1 MTDPRDRLYDLLPAI
16 YRIRDEERGFPLRD
30 LLRVVAEQ
38 VIAIEDD
45 IEQRYDDWFIET
57 AADWAVPYIAELVGY
72 TPVAAAGDPSASAAA
87 ENRVLI
93 PRQEVASTIAF
104 RRRRGTLSV
113 HEDLAAAVAGWP
125 ARAVEF
131 FRLLAWTQHLNH
143 QHHEGQRART
153 ASLKSA
159 ELLDRIGTP
168 FDPFARTVD
177 VRRITSQF
185 QGRYNLPSVGSFI
198 WRLQAFPVTRG
209 PAYCLDAGKNSYTFS
224 VLGNDAP
231 LFTRA
236 EREPNRT
243 HIAQELHVP
252 TPIRRRA
259 FAADPASYYGEGKSF
274 ALYADWAE
282 FGATHPIPMERIIAA
297 DLSDWRY
304 SPPNGH
310 IAVDPQLG
318 RIQFPM
324 NQLPRRRVRVSYL
337 YGFPGEIGGGEYD
350 RPLPQPDGATIY
362 RVGRDGEFDKIG
374 EALARWRKEAPTNA
388 VIEIGDSRAY
398 VEPIAVKLKPSQSL
412 QIRAAQRTRPIIRLL
427 DWQTEGPDSLT
438 VTMAQASQFVL
449 DGILVTGRGV
459 SIFGAEQRET
469 VSTCAARV
477 TVRHCTLVPGWALGS
492 DCAPASPN
500 KESLELRNVRAEVTI
515 HRSILGSIEVQED
528 EVLADPIP
536 IAITDSIVDAMG
548 GEREALIGPQGS
560 HAHAVLTIR
569 RSTFFGIV
577 QPHAVELAENSIFN
591 DCVHVARR
599 QIGCLRFCYV
609 PPGCRTPR
617 RHACQPDLVQAA
629 EPTAA
634 GKAREADRVRP
645 HFTARRYGSPAY
657 AQLAGHCAPEITQ
670 GADDGSEMGV
680 WHHLYQP
687 QRLANLRARLTEYTP
702 AGMDA
707 GVLIA
712 S

>member
-30 LLRVVAEQ
+30 LLRVIAEQ
-38 VIAIEDD
+38 VVAIEED

-57 AADWAVPYIAELVGY
+57 AAEWAVPYIAELVGY
-72 TPVAAAGDPSASAAA
+72 SPVAAAGDPSASTGGEAG
-87 ENRVLI
+87 VLV
-93 PRQEVASTIAF
+93 PRREVANTIAF

-131 FRLLAWTQHLNH
+131 FRLLAWTQALNH
-143 QHHEGQRART
+143 QHAEGQRART

-159 ELLDRIGTP
+159 ERLDRIGTP

-177 VRRITSQF
+177 VRRITAEA
-185 QGRYNLPSVGSFI
+185 QGRYNIPSVGSFV
-198 WRLQAFPVTRG
+198 WRLQAFTVTRG
-209 PAYCLDAGKNSYTFS
+209 PAYCLDAGKSSYTFS

-231 LFTRA
+231 LFTKA
-236 EREPNRT
+236 ELEPERT
-243 HIAQELHVP
+243 HIAQELNVP

-274 ALYADWAE
+274 AIFADWAE
-282 FGATHPIPMERIIAA
+282 FGATHPVPVERIIAA
-297 DLSDWRY
+297 DLTDWRY

-337 YGFPGEIGGGEYD
+337 YGFPAEIGGGEYD
-350 RPLPQPDGATIY
+350 RPLNQPEGATIY
-362 RVGRDGEFDKIG
+362 RVGRSGEFAKIG
-374 EALARWRKEAPTNA
+374 EALARWRRDAPQNA

-398 VEPIAVKLKPSQSL
+398 VEPIAVRLKRDQSL
-412 QIRAAQRTRPIIRLL
+412 QIRAASRARPVIRLL

-438 VTMAQASQFVL
+438 VTMAEASQFVL

-459 SIFGAEQRET
+459 SVFGAEKRSSAS
-469 VSTCAARV
+469 VCAARV
-477 TVRHCTLVPGWALGS
+477 VIRHCTLVPGWAIGS
-492 DCAPASPN
+492 ECQPASPN

-515 HRSILGSIEVQED
+515 SRSILGPIEVQED

-536 IAITDSIVDAMG
+536 ITITDSIVDAMG
-548 GEREALIGPQGS
+548 GEREALIGPQGR

-577 QPHAVELAENSIFN
+577 QPHAVLLAENSIFN

-599 QIGCLRFCYV
+599 QVGCLRFCYV
-609 PPGCRTPR
+609 PHGCRTPR
-617 RHACQPDLVQAA
+617 RYNCQPDLVRAA
-629 EPTAA
+629 EPTPA
-634 GKAREADRVRP
+634 GKDREGDRVRP
-645 HFTARRYGSPAY
+645 QYTARRYGSPAY
-657 AQLAGHCAPEITQ
+657 AQLAATCAEEITQ
-670 GADDGSEMGV
+670 GAEDGSEMGV
-680 WHHLYQP
+680 YHHLYQP

-707 GVLIA
+707 GILIA